1 VETEKEQTPTNAGVP
16 PGNGGQPGATQPRS
30 STIGTGSAL
39 ALGCVG
45 IVLLILLLAFLAKFK
60 LGVW

>member
-1 VETEKEQTPTNAGVP
+1 VP
-16 PGNGGQPGATQPRS
+16 SGNGGQPGATQPRS

>member
-1 VETEKEQTPTNAGVP
+1 MPADVGTP
-16 PGNGGQPGATQPRS
+16 PGNGGQPDAARPRS

-45 IVLLILLLAFLAKFK
+45 IVLLILLLALLAKFK